1 MPRIINLIL
10 TDLRRSKYNTVE
22 KCKEK
27 QVDWKLDGV
36 DVDNLNNLQ
45 DRVKALLT
53 QPGRK
58 DYEICKDGI
67 RINDSNVAKL
77 NNNDSLILL
86 DPGQKT
92 DFPINYTQKC
102 SAVPHTRAV
111 TNQKG
116 KFYGLEGTLKEFK
129 YNVGLRSK
137 IFG

>member
-1 MPRIINLIL
+1 
-10 TDLRRSKYNTVE
+10 VE

-27 QVDWKLDGV
+27 QVDWKVDGV
-36 DVDNLNNLQ
+36 DVDNLNNLK

-58 DYEICKDGI
+58 DYEICNPDGI
-67 RINDSNVAKL
+67 RINNSNVAKL

-86 DPGQKT
+86 DPGQNN

-116 KFYGLEGTLKEFK
+116 KFYGLEGILKEF
-129 YNVGLRSK
+129 
-137 IFG
+137 